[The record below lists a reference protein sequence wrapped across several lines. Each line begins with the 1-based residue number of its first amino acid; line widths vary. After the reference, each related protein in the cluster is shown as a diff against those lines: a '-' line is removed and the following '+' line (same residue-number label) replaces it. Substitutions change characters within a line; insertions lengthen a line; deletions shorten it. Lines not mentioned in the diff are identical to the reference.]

1 MKSIFKF
8 VILFAITVPL
18 LAIMPASFYKGGAES
33 VEKDEVAQVDLQEKL
48 DDIDINDVKAD
59 PTKWAIIIS
68 PEFYDETDNVKF
80 SSNSGKMF
88 EEVARKVLH
97 VSERRTYALI
107 GEDATTGKI
116 KNRLNK
122 LMKFVREGDTI
133 YFYYSGHGI
142 PDIESKEP
150 YILPKDL
157 DPAYVSD
164 EKDFKLANIYQRLQ
178 DSKAAKV
185 IAFVDS
191 CFSGA
196 TDNKTLF
203 SGVAAP
209 RIKSKTIKI
218 DKTKM
223 VVLTAGEGKQFS
235 NMYKEKSMRMFS
247 YFLIE
252 NLLSGKKNINDV
264 FKATKEEVEKT
275 SFELGDQYYQS
286 PTIAGNENM
295 KF

>member
-1 MKSIFKF
+1 MRYLLKYMLLL
-8 VILFAITVPL
+8 VLAVPLFAILPS
-18 LAIMPASFYKGGAES
+18 SFS
-33 VEKDEVAQVDLQEKL
+33 KDGVQNDVWRVQIDLQEKL
-48 DDIDINDVKAD
+48 DAIDIGDVKAD

-68 PEFYDETDNVKF
+68 PEFYDETDNVKY

-88 EEVARKVLH
+88 EEVALKVLH
-97 VSERRTYALI
+97 VSDRRIYSLI
-107 GEDATTGKI
+107 GPNATTGKI

-122 LMKFVREGDTI
+122 LMKFARPGDTI

-142 PDIESKEP
+142 PDIETKEP

-164 EKDFKLANIYQRLQ
+164 EEDFKLSNIYKRLQ
-178 DSKAAKV
+178 ESKASKV

-209 RIKSKTIKI
+209 RIKARTIKI
-218 DKTKM
+218 DKSKM
-223 VVLTAGEGKQFS
+223 VVLTAGQDKQFS
-235 NMYKEKSMRMFS
+235 NMYEEKKMRMFS

-252 NLLSGKKNINDV
+252 NLLSGKKNIGEI
-264 FKATKEEVEKT
+264 FKSTKDEVEKT

-286 PTIAGNENM
+286 PTIAGDEKM
-295 KF
+295 SF